1 MKHKAARNYGAARDY
16 GVAPTIVLLCLILVL
31 VLAACGQSRDE
42 TWRRLQEEGVLRVGL
57 DPTYPPFETA
67 EEGPLRGIDVDL
79 ARAIGDELG
88 LEVSF
93 VYFGFDG
100 LYDALATEQVDAL
113 ISALVVRIEQTDDFA
128 YSEPYFNAGQILIV
142 AQDEESVEAMADLE
156 GRTLS
161 VELGAQG
168 HVEATEWERR
178 LRNLAIEPHNSP
190 QEALDAVAQGGADA
204 ALVDAISGRLY
215 LAQHEQVKQAGDAVT
230 VEPFAIVVRKE
241 DERLLEEI
249 DGALETL
256 EERGQVREI
265 VQRWMARGSP

>member
-1 MKHKAARNYGAARDY
+1 MRRGGAPAILLLGLFAAILATCGRN
-16 GVAPTIVLLCLILVL
+16 
-31 VLAACGQSRDE
+31 RDE
-42 TWRRLQEEGVLRVGL
+42 AWRRIQEEGVLRVGL

-88 LEVSF
+88 VEVSF

-100 LYDALATEQVDAL
+100 LYDALATEQVDVL
-113 ISALVVRIEQTDDFA
+113 ISALVVRIEQTEDVA
-128 YSEPYFNAGQILIV
+128 YSDPYFNAGQILVV
-142 AQDEESVEAMADLE
+142 AQEEAEVQAMEDLE

-168 HVEATEWERR
+168 HVEATEWQRR
-178 LRNLAIEPHNSP
+178 LRDLTIQPHNSP
-190 QEALDAVAQGGADA
+190 QEALDAMAQGEVDA

-215 LAQHEQVKQAGDAVT
+215 LAQHEQVKQAGEAVT

-249 DGALETL
+249 DGALKAL
-256 EERGQVREI
+256 EERGQIEEI